1 MKLSTLDRRQVTGHR
16 DKSERQEIGD
26 RRWETGE
33 GGETRDMRWEKRD
46 GRKEMVDRR
55 WEMGDKRWE
64 TGDVCKSGHTD
75 QTHHI

>member
-1 MKLSTLDRRQVTGHR
+1 MTGHR

-55 WEMGDKRWE
+55 WEIRDGRQEMCASQAILTRL
-64 TGDVCKSGHTD
+64 TTFNFFLVS
-75 QTHHI
+75 